1 MSGTTPLTGTSSLSA
16 LANTAAT
23 TQVGPGANDANMNEF
38 LTLLTAQLQNQD
50 PTNPTDPTQFV
61 SQLAQFST
69 VEQLTQSN
77 TTLDTIS
84 SSLTGLTLGQYSS
97 LVNQT
102 VTSNA
107 SAVDVPASGGVST
120 PITFNVTSQS
130 LSNVGVQVAN
140 SAGTVV
146 NTIPVSGT
154 SGSVTFT
161 GVDSKGNPLPAGQYA
176 LSLVG
181 SGAGGGAAQSAGTL
195 AMTSQVTGVV
205 QGTSGTWQLQLDNG
219 LAVDASSLTS
229 LQ

>member
-1 MSGTTPLTGTSSLSA
+1 MSGTTPVTGTSPLSA

-38 LTLLTAQLQNQD
+38 LTLLTAQLKNQD

-61 SQLAQFST
+61 AQLAQFST

-84 SSLTGLTLGQYSS
+84 NSLTGLSLGQYAS

-130 LSNVGVQVAN
+130 VSNVGIQVKN
-140 SAGTVV
+140 SSGTVV
-146 NTIPVSGT
+146 NSIPVSGT

-161 GVDSKGNPLPAGQYA
+161 GLDNKGNPLPAGQYD
-176 LSLVG
+176 LSLMG
-181 SGAGGGAAQSAGTL
+181 AGAGGASQSAGTL
-195 AMTSQVTGVV
+195 AMTGQVTGVV
-205 QGTSGTWQLQLDNG
+205 QGTSGSWQLQLDNG
-219 LAVDASSLTS
+219 LAVDAGTLTS

>member
-1 MSGTTPLTGTSSLSA
+1 LK
-16 LANTAAT
+16 
-23 TQVGPGANDANMNEF
+23 
-38 LTLLTAQLQNQD
+38 NQD

-61 SQLAQFST
+61 AQLAQFST

-84 SSLTGLTLGQYSS
+84 NSLTGLSLGQYAS

-130 LSNVGVQVAN
+130 VSNVGIQVKN
-140 SAGTVV
+140 SSGTVV
-146 NTIPVSGT
+146 NSIPVSGT

-161 GVDSKGNPLPAGQYA
+161 GLDNKGNPLPAGQYD

-181 SGAGGGAAQSAGTL
+181 AGAGGASQSAGTL
-195 AMTSQVTGVV
+195 AMTGQVTGVV
-205 QGTSGTWQLQLDNG
+205 QGTSGSWQLQLDNG
-219 LAVDASSLTS
+219 LAVDAGTLTS